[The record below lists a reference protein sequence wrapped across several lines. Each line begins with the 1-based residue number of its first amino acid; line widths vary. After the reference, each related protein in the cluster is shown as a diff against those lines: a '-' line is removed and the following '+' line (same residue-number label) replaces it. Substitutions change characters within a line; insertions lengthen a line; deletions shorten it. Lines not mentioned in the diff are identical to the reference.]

1 MKSTR
6 EGGGCGGRSRLPA
19 ATGHTAAALPRH
31 HPVVVVVHK
40 ELQRRGCE
48 RLQSADVI
56 NQYPLPKKCGGAFK
70 EWDNSQGE
78 GKRLEKGKGCVWQK
92 TNGTHN
98 RSFFGFRLTNLIFFR
113 RLNVNCS
120 SSSAAAP
127 PPKRAGATEEPDQK
141 SKSCRRSTSLKSHL
155 NTSQNYQTERKRERE
170 EKKKNRC

>member
-1 MKSTR
+1 
-6 EGGGCGGRSRLPA
+6 
-19 ATGHTAAALPRH
+19 
-31 HPVVVVVHK
+31 
-40 ELQRRGCE
+40 
-48 RLQSADVI
+48 
-56 NQYPLPKKCGGAFK
+56 
-70 EWDNSQGE
+70 
-78 GKRLEKGKGCVWQK
+78 VWQK

-170 EKKKNRC
+170 RKNKKIGVKLEHWNKFLSHPSSSCKTNSCFSP